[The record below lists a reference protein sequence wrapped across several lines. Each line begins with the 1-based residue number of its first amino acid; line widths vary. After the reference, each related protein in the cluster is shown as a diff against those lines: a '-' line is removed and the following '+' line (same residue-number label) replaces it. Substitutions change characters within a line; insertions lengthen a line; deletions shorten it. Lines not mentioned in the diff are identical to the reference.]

1 MNNIF
6 KKYPLFLF
14 LLPLFFVL
22 HGFTENFGIV
32 PPTEAS
38 QLFLKYC
45 GFSIILT
52 FLFWVLYKNFTKAG
66 LIVFLIM
73 AYNFFFGKLHDISKS
88 LLGNFFF
95 NKYSFIIPV
104 SFLLLIL
111 LILYLKKTNKK
122 FISITKYLNWL
133 FLILIIIDV
142 GNLVSK
148 INKNHQSP
156 IPISQKFTDCNTCPK
171 PDIYLIL
178 ADEYA
183 GKTQLK
189 DLFGFDNAPFL
200 AELEKRNFH
209 VVSNSSAN
217 YNFTEYSIASLLDMN
232 YLTGVSEQ
240 VNQLK
245 DLPIILNTLKKNRTL
260 DYFLSQGYSFYNYSI
275 FDFNNHLAPVPPTF
289 LPLKTISITSQ
300 TFTTRIR
307 RDLGYHLITT
317 LKIKNNLSDYYYK
330 DLINNNKIYE
340 LTESIASKK
349 TANPKFIY
357 SHLIMPHYRYYFDK
371 NSHPIPLEKIIDDAY
386 CKDKNLY
393 IEYLQYTNKKLLA
406 LIDNIKNSSDKP
418 PVIILMSDH
427 GYRQFKNNEP
437 EYKEYQFMNLNA
449 VHFPDKNYSLLYNNI
464 SNVNQFRVI
473 LNSLFSQKIPL
484 LKDSTIFLDQ

>member
-1 MNNIF
+1 MF
-6 KKYPLFLF
+6 SFFRKYPLFLYF
-14 LLPLFFVL
+14 LSLFFVL
-22 HGFTENFGIV
+22 HGYTENFGIV
-32 PPTEAS
+32 PSAEA
-38 QLFLKYC
+38 LVLLLKYIS
-45 GFSIILT
+45 FAIVLS
-52 FLFWVLYKNFTKAG
+52 FLFFFFYKNLIKAS
-66 LIVFLIM
+66 LVVFFIM
-73 AYNFFFGKLHDISKS
+73 AYNFFFGKLHDISKNVF
-88 LLGNFFF
+88 GNFLF

-111 LILYLKKTNKK
+111 LILYFKKTNKE

-133 FLILIIIDV
+133 FLILILMDA
-142 GNLVSK
+142 GNLVLK
-148 INKNHQSP
+148 VIKNNQSP
-156 IPISQKFTDCNTCPK
+156 VAISQEFTDCNACPK
-171 PDIYLIL
+171 PDIYLIV

-183 GKTQLK
+183 GQTQLK

-217 YNFTEYSIASLLDMN
+217 YNFTEYSIASLLNMN
-232 YLTGVSEQ
+232 YLTGVSEH
-240 VNQLK
+240 VNNLK
-245 DLPIILNTLKKNRTL
+245 YLPIVLNTLKKSRAL
-260 DYFLSQGYSFYNYSI
+260 GYFLSQGYSFYNYSI

-300 TFTTRIR
+300 TFTTRIQ
-307 RDLGYHLITT
+307 RDLGYHLLTT
-317 LKIKNNLSDYYYK
+317 LKIKKILSDYYYK
-330 DLINNNKIYE
+330 DLNNNNKIYE

-349 TANPKFIY
+349 TKNPKFIY
-357 SHLIMPHYRYYFDK
+357 THLVMPHYRYYFDS
-371 NSHPIPLEKIIDDAY
+371 NSQPVPFEKIINDAY
-386 CKDKNLY
+386 CKDKNSY

-406 LIDNIKNSSDKP
+406 LIDHIKKSSDKP

-449 VHFPDKNYSLLYNNI
+449 VYFPDKNYSLLYNNI

-473 LNSLFSQKIPL
+473 LNSLFQQKIPL